1 MENFEKINRFY
12 IGFLK
17 LMSTNLESMHI
28 VKTPIYVLVISSGK
42 VQSLLTYKFE
52 FSRFDVFSVELISFL
67 KRNKLHYRT
76 AERDRLGSPIAQL
89 YHTGKL

>member
-1 MENFEKINRFY
+1 MAAKVERWKIFEKINRFY

-52 FSRFDVFSVELISFL
+52 FAHV
-67 KRNKLHYRT
+67 
-76 AERDRLGSPIAQL
+76 RDRSVIVFNI
-89 YHTGKL
+89 Y